1 MNICVLVRDGLA
13 VWRVSYMLTREDG
26 PNRIFTRLRDAT
38 GVETHNG
45 MTVSAP
51 DWNPLGCIM
60 CTSLYVAA
68 ALTFVPTCVRDA
80 LAASGL
86 ACLVESVRFRL

>member
-1 MNICVLVRDGLA
+1 MSVCALLRDGLA

-60 CTSLYVAA
+60 CTSLYVAG
-68 ALTFVPTCVRDA
+68 LMMLVPARARDA

-86 ACLVESVRFRL
+86 ACLVEYVRFRL